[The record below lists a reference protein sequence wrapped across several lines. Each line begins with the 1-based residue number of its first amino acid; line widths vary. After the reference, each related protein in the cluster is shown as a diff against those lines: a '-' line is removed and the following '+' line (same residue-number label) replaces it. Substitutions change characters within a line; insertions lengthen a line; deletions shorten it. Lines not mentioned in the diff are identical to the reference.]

1 MLEIAG
7 GIILGLFGFWLF
19 LLVLI
24 GLKRFFTKTLE
35 RWLEWF
41 VEDIVQSFID
51 KVNPK
56 YTRIKNR
63 ISSSTD
69 HHPKIT
75 VAIVLISPFVF
86 GFVLY
91 IFLQ

>member
-41 VEDIVQSFID
+41 FEDVVDPFVD
-51 KVNPK
+51 KVGPK
-56 YTRIKNR
+56 YARLKNR
-63 ISSSTD
+63 ISWSAD

-91 IFLQ
+91 ILLQ

>member
-1 MLEIAG
+1 ML
-7 GIILGLFGFWLF
+7 LFDHED
-19 LLVLI
+19 
-24 GLKRFFTKTLE
+24 KKFFTKTLE

-41 VEDIVQSFID
+41 SEDVIDSFLS
-51 KVNPK
+51 KVGPK

-63 ISSSTD
+63 ISYTTD
-69 HHPKIT
+69 RHPKIT

-91 IFLQ
+91 IVLQ